1 MTNSPALFIFPGH
14 AHEGT
19 RCKNDDCRRICEEI
33 RPGCDKNPAM
43 KTAVIG
49 LLLALLQTSCNTFIG
64 VSRDM
69 QQLGS
74 GMENL
79 GQRKW

>member
-1 MTNSPALFIFPGH
+1 
-14 AHEGT
+14 
-19 RCKNDDCRRICEEI
+19 
-33 RPGCDKNPAM
+33 M

-79 GQRKW
+79 GQKKW